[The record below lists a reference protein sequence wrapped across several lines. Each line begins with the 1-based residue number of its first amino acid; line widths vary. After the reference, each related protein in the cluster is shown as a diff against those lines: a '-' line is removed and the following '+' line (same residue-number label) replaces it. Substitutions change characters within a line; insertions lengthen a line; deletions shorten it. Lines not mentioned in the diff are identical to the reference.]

1 MHNNQPP
8 QSTSAWIN
16 FAQQTVQK
24 TGTLSAHDATGAPV
38 TLEWTI
44 YDPTSPQFTQAIK
57 DVSEIFTQTYTRQE
71 VEFARKR
78 PEMVPTETFL
88 KGVAPLFEHGIDKV
102 DWQAVEQHVKTTMHQ
117 FFTTNDFAHWASP
130 NDLTIFVIVKDN
142 KENRPFGAI
151 QFSIMPDFAYG
162 TVRVGLTG
170 ILTNAQNRGLEKML
184 MSSIFKI
191 LPNVT
196 RLFLHNRPTNAT
208 ALAFYEEWGF
218 KPFAG
223 TNADWPD
230 FEYIAEN
237 AQVLQKA
244 TEALETLS
252 DK

>member
-8 QSTSAWIN
+8 QSTSAWTT
-16 FAQQTVQK
+16 FVQQTVEK
-24 TGTLSAHDATGAPV
+24 TGKLSAQDGSGTPV

-71 VEFARKR
+71 VELARKR
-78 PEMVPTETFL
+78 PEMVPTETYL
-88 KGVAPLFEHGIDKV
+88 KGVASLFEHGVDKV
-102 DWQAVEQHVKTTMHQ
+102 DWQAVEHHVRTTMHQ
-117 FFTTNDFAHWASP
+117 FFTTNDFAQWASP
-130 NDLTIFVIVKDN
+130 NDLAIFVIIKDN
-142 KENRPFGAI
+142 KKGTPLGAI
-151 QFSIMPDFAYG
+151 QFSIMPNFAYG

-170 ILTNAQNRGLEKML
+170 ILTHAQHRGLEKML

-218 KPFAG
+218 KSFAG

-230 FEYIAEN
+230 FEYLTGN
-237 AQVLQKA
+237 SQVLQKA
-244 TEALETLS
+244 AETLETLN